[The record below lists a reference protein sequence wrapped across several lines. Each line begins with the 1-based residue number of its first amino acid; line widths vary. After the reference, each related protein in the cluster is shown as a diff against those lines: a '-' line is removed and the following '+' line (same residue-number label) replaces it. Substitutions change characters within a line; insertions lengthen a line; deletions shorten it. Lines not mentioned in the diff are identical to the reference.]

1 MQTIFVTM
9 QEKNPTNKMER
20 QSETILWVSFAQT
33 FHSIAVDMHVIV
45 PFQGF
50 IELQGMPLGSVRDSE
65 ATSKGVSQFD
75 HTVASQEIELM
86 SSEEEGGEEEDE
98 GEEEEKQQKSE
109 ERSRLGF
116 GILSAG
122 IGLFLLVVV
131 LPEHIEEVP
140 SSHQR
145 YLDSGGLGAAIW
157 GPLCMLI
164 TLQIFTNKTAE
175 MVARGLADDSRG
187 TSEEDVKAVFG
198 TYEEV
203 SSCSKLL
210 SPFGRLAQFLGMIAQ
225 LILNVSFITENFLS
239 LPKRDP
245 EQLGNM
251 ARHIVA
257 WVETPMMGI
266 MAFFCL
272 LFLLCKLGPAA
283 SRGLALKLLLRE
295 LAHFSVLQSLPM
307 ANPMTTMR
315 RITEIKKA
323 RGYAA
328 AAAQGLVF
336 AVMVP
341 AAVMS
346 VLVKLIQVDFA
357 THKLVYEWSYGEYL
371 AFAGFINN
379 LAGLRGDVAAVQQEA
394 IFKFLSSSDPK
405 DFSDRWNGKLLST
418 LYQVYGFGLG
428 FVLHCTL
435 SVEDL
440 CRLLNP
446 ENRKD
451 QLEHS
456 GYKEVPQP

>member
-1 MQTIFVTM
+1 
-9 QEKNPTNKMER
+9 
-20 QSETILWVSFAQT
+20 
-33 FHSIAVDMHVIV
+33 
-45 PFQGF
+45 
-50 IELQGMPLGSVRDSE
+50 
-65 ATSKGVSQFD
+65 
-75 HTVASQEIELM
+75 M
-86 SSEEEGGEEEDE
+86 SP
-98 GEEEEKQQKSE
+98 EEEEAKKREE
-109 ERSRLGF
+109 ERSLLGAAI
-116 GILSAG
+116 ILVG
-122 IGLFLLVVV
+122 IGLYLLVVV

-157 GPLCMLI
+157 GPLCILFA
-164 TLQIFTNKTAE
+164 LSAFVGAGKPAE

-266 MAFFCL
+266 MTFFFLLLL
-272 LFLLCKLGPAA
+272 LFKFLCRFSVP
-283 SRGLALKLLLRE
+283 LLLIE
-295 LAHFSVLQSLPM
+295 TFLHLSANFSVLSSLPM
-307 ANPMTTMR
+307 ANPTTAAQK
-315 RITEIKKA
+315 INGIKKT

-328 AAAQGLVF
+328 AAAQSLIF
-336 AVMVP
+336 FVMVP
-341 AAVMS
+341 VAVMS
-346 VLVKLIQVDFA
+346 VLVKLLQVDFA
-357 THKLVYEWSYGEYL
+357 THKLVFEWSYGEYL

-379 LAGLRGDVAAVQQEA
+379 LAGLRGDVADAQKLA
-394 IFKFLSSSDPK
+394 IFQFLDERDPEHLNKTWK
-405 DFSDRWNGKLLST
+405 DKLSKTLS
-418 LYQVYGFGLG
+418 QVYGSGLG
-428 FVLHCTL
+428 SIVLCTV

-446 ENRKD
+446 KNRHRD
-451 QLEHS
+451 
-456 GYKEVPQP
+456 GYEMVSLMPED